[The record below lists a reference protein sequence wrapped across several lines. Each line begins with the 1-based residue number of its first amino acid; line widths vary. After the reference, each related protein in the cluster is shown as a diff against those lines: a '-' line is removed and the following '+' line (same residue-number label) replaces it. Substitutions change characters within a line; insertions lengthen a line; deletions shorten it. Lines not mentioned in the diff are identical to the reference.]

1 MKKKTSN
8 PIEKKKKQANP
19 IKDEKLKD
27 KKIFTPI
34 STTERSNVP
43 TQASNNPKSKKNNY
57 LTDLSCPVSSR
68 KKSEPKLKVVKE
80 SIDDKNTKGRPR
92 VFSHSPNRGPAPKNP
107 KEKTLNQK
115 TLTELKF
122 KPLGKFTNT
131 KSQNNLKV
139 QNQNLMKDS
148 KELELSKKKS
158 IEEEKNEE
166 VKENEPKENYDPNLY
181 GFNLYKHVKE
191 NLVNKDKLCKDKLTK
206 GTYYCIDCKLSTCK
220 KCPNFNIHKGHT
232 LIPKYLYYDC
242 DPKIFED
249 TFKCVDTILA
259 ENPDYLDN
267 KKLKETLKKTVTES
281 IDTLVQRLNK
291 IKEEKLKELDKLFE
305 STDGCLDAL
314 KKKRRKFE
322 K

>member
-1 MKKKTSN
+1 MKKKQT
-8 PIEKKKKQANP
+8 NP

-34 STTERSNVP
+34 STTDRSNVP
-43 TQASNNPKSKKNNY
+43 TQASNNPRAKKNNY
-57 LTDLSCPVSSR
+57 LTDLSCPVTSR

-80 SIDDKNTKGRPR
+80 NLEDKNAKLRPR
-92 VFSHSPNRGPAPKNP
+92 VFSHSPNRGVNEKKP
-107 KEKTLNQK
+107 KEKSLNQK

-122 KPLGKFTNT
+122 KPLGKFPNT

-139 QNQNLMKDS
+139 QNQNLMSKDS
-148 KELELSKKKS
+148 KELELIKKKS
-158 IEEEKNEE
+158 NEEEKNEE

-206 GTYYCIDCKLSTCK
+206 ETYYCIDCKLSTCK
-220 KCPNFNIHKGHT
+220 KCHNFNIHKGHT

-242 DPKIFED
+242 DPQIFDD
-249 TFKCVDTILA
+249 TFKCVDTILS

-267 KKLKETLKKTVTES
+267 KQLKESLKKTVAES

-305 STDGCLDAL
+305 STDGCLDSL
-314 KKKRRKFE
+314 KKKEESLKNAGKSR
-322 K
+322 